1 MYEKIVNYFETNL
14 CLENMYF
21 RKKFWT
27 WMIGIVVTLI
37 VELLINY
44 CITSFV
50 VNLWTRTI
58 IILVID
64 FIITLFFF
72 IIAYFVPIN
81 KIYKNK
87 VKEKTIIDPIGLII
101 KEDRLSVYREIEI
114 NEMESFLKKEC
125 KIKNVDTIDIVINL
139 INEELKD
146 KYEKKNFFEKYF
158 NNTILPFIIL
168 VLTVYFTNTN
178 QQHLSEIIATTL
190 VSIITIIVSGNF
202 VYKMKNINI
211 TPVSKR
217 ENLLELKRV
226 LIDIKIKWSK

>member
-14 CLENMYF
+14 CLENIYF

-27 WMIGIVVTLI
+27 WMIGIIVTLTL
-37 VELLINY
+37 ELAINY
-44 CITSFV
+44 CIISVV
-50 VNLWTRTI
+50 VNLWIRMI
-58 IILVID
+58 IILLID
-64 FIITLFFF
+64 FVITLLFF
-72 IIAYFVPIN
+72 IIACFVPIN

-87 VKEKTIIDPIGLII
+87 VREKTIIDPIGLII
-101 KEDRLSVYREIEI
+101 KEERLSVYREIEI
-114 NEMESFLKKEC
+114 KEMESFLKKEC
-125 KIKNVDTIDIVINL
+125 KIKNGDTIDIVINL

-146 KYEKKNFFEKYF
+146 KYEKKNFFGKYF
-158 NNTILPFIIL
+158 NNTILPLIIL

-178 QQHLSEIIATTL
+178 QQQLSEIISTTL

>member
-14 CLENMYF
+14 CLENIYF

-27 WMIGIVVTLI
+27 WIIGIIVTLI
-37 VELLINY
+37 LELVINY
-44 CITSFV
+44 SIISFV
-50 VNLWTRTI
+50 VNLWIRTI
-58 IILVID
+58 IILLID
-64 FIITLFFF
+64 FVITVLFF
-72 IIAYFVPIN
+72 IIAYFIPTN

-87 VKEKTIIDPIGLII
+87 VKEKKIIDPIGLII
-101 KEDRLSVYREIEI
+101 KEEHLSAYREIEI
-114 NEMESFLKKEC
+114 KEMESFLKKEC

-158 NNTILPFIIL
+158 NNTVLPLIIL
-168 VLTVYFTNTN
+168 ILTVYFTNTN
-178 QQHLSEIIATTL
+178 QQQLSKIISTTL